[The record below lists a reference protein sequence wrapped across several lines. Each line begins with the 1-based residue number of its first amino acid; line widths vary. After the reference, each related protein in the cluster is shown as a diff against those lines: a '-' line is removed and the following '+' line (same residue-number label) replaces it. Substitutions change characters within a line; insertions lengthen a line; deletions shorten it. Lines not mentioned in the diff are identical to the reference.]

1 MKKTLLTLAALSAFL
16 PALAQNWQPADKTRI
31 APAAIAPRDSSP
43 KDFLLYQM
51 DMASLTAQL
60 AQAPL
65 RHSGQTSTVIITL
78 PDTDGHLQHF
88 RVYSA
93 PVMQP
98 GLAAKYPGI
107 QSYVAQGVEHPTT
120 TMRFSTTLYGLHAM
134 ALTANNGT
142 WYIDPYTK
150 GGGYYMVYKK
160 SSLQTEKIFSCLT
173 PDNPSHARLVPSE
186 EAALSPMDAGNWR
199 TYRTAILATVEYSAF
214 HIAEAG
220 LEEGTLA
227 QKKEAVVAAIAVTVT
242 RVNSMFE
249 RDLSVSLQLVDNE
262 DAVVFIDS
270 DEVNNDDAGALL
282 NEGNDVIYET
292 IGEDN
297 FDFGHSFGTG
307 GGGLAAGAPCS
318 DFKAGAM
325 TGIGSPVGDPFDI
338 DYVAHEMGHQFGAP
352 HTFNAECG
360 GNRDNANAYEPGG
373 GTTIM
378 AYAGV
383 CDPVIQWHSDAQ
395 FHATSIALMR
405 QRINTGSNCVP
416 LISTGNTTPV
426 ANAGAD
432 FVIPKGTAFILE
444 GAATDVDADA
454 LTYDWEQMNI
464 ELSTQPPVAD
474 ATGGPNFR
482 SIPITD
488 SPDRWMPRIEDV
500 LAGNLAPQ
508 WEVIPTV
515 GRTLDFALTVR
526 DNNVNGGES
535 NTDFMHIDVAGTAGP
550 FVVTSPNSSV
560 TWAAAS
566 NKTVTWN
573 VAGTTANGVNTPFVD
588 ILLSSDGGFTYPV
601 VIAGGIP
608 NDGSESIIVPDVA
621 GTQSRLMVRG
631 HNNIF
636 YDISNA
642 NFTITAAGSTFVATV
657 AGDAVQQVCKGSNAA
672 FALNFEH
679 INGFTGTTTFTATGQ
694 PAGST
699 VTFSPS
705 STAAPGIVN
714 VSVTNTTASA
724 VGDYNIV
731 VHMASGSETKTV
743 TLHLSILS
751 TDFAQL
757 QAIAPEDGTTTL
769 PTTLTLDWSDDLIA
783 SSYHLQVATDA
794 AFTNIIA
801 DAVTANSTY
810 TVTGLTDGTQY
821 YWHVKGAN
829 AGCEGAYNTT
839 AAFITGISFC
849 NDYVSAD
856 VPLGIS
862 GGDPS
867 TASTTLEVDGNFD
880 LQDISVSITINHSW
894 ISDVVATLISPAGT
908 EILLFG
914 DKCGDGDNAEVTFT
928 DGAAAMTCTGTP
940 ALNGTFAPQE
950 ALATLL
956 GENVNGTWT
965 LQVEDTFAGDGGAV
979 TGWSLNL
986 CGINTAPL
994 TTQQQNL
1001 TDFAVYPNPNKG
1013 SFTVQ
1018 FGATGGPA
1026 TVNVYD
1032 MRGRVIYTH
1041 TEATAAGLY
1050 RMPVQLTAQQGIYM
1064 VSAEQDGRKTVK
1076 KIVVE

>member
-16 PALAQNWQPADKTRI
+16 PALAQNWQPADKTGI
-31 APAAIAPRDSSP
+31 ASTTIAPRDSNP

-51 DMASLTAQL
+51 DMVSLTAQL

-65 RHSGQTSTVIITL
+65 RHSGQTSTVVITL
-78 PDTDGHLQHF
+78 PDADGQLQHF
-88 RVYSA
+88 RVYNA

-107 QSYVAQGVEHPTT
+107 QSYVAQGIEYPTT
-120 TMRFSTTLYGLHAM
+120 TVRFSTTLYGLHAM

-150 GGGYYMVYKK
+150 GGSYYIVYKK
-160 SSLQTEKIFSCLT
+160 SSLQAAKTFSCLT
-173 PDNPSHARLVPSE
+173 PDSPSHARMLQTE
-186 EAALSPMDAGNWR
+186 EALAPQDAGNWR

-220 LEEGTLA
+220 LENGTLE

-249 RDLSVSLQLVDNE
+249 RDLTVSLQLVDNE

-282 NEGNDVIYET
+282 NEGNDVIYAT

-297 FDFGHSFGTG
+297 FDFGHSFGTA

-325 TGIGSPVGDPFDI
+325 TGLGSPVGDPFDI

-360 GNRDNANAYEPGG
+360 GNRDNNNAYEPGG

-378 AYAGV
+378 AYAGI
-383 CDPVIQWHSDAQ
+383 CDPVIQFSSDAQ

-405 QRINTGSNCVP
+405 QRINTISNCVP
-416 LISTGNTTPV
+416 LIPTGNTPPV

-432 FVIPKGTAFILE
+432 YVVPKGTAFILE
-444 GAATDVDADA
+444 GAATDANGDA
-454 LTYDWEQMNI
+454 LTYNWEQMNI
-464 ELSTQPPVAD
+464 EISTQPPLAT

-482 SIPITD
+482 SLPISE
-488 SPDRWMPRIEDV
+488 SPNRWMPRIEDV

-515 GRTLDFALTVR
+515 GRALDFALTVR
-526 DNNVNGGES
+526 DNNINGGES
-535 NTDFMHIDVAGTAGP
+535 HTDYMHIDVAGAAGP
-550 FVVTSPNSSV
+550 FVVTSPNTAV

-573 VAGTTANGVNTPFVD
+573 VAGTTANGVNTPLVD
-588 ILLSSDGGFTYPV
+588 ILLSTDGGFTYPIV
-601 VIAGGIP
+601 VAEGVP
-608 NDGSESIIVPDVA
+608 NDGSETIIVPDVP

-642 NFTITAAGSTFVATV
+642 NFTITAAGSTFLATV
-657 AGDAVQQVCKGSNAA
+657 QGDAVQQVCKGSNAS
-672 FALNFEH
+672 FALNFEQ
-679 INGFTGTTTFTATGQ
+679 INGFAGTTTFTATGQ

-705 STAAPGIVN
+705 ITTAPGTVN
-714 VSVTNTTASA
+714 VAVTNTTASA

-731 VHMASGSETKTV
+731 VTMASATETKTI

-757 QAIAPEDGTTTL
+757 QVLSPQDGADTL
-769 PTTLTLDWSDDLIA
+769 PTTVALDWNDDLIA
-783 SSYHLQVATDA
+783 SAYHVQVATDA

-801 DAVTANSTY
+801 EATTPQSMY
-810 TVTGLTDGTQY
+810 TVTGLTDATLY
-821 YWHVKGAN
+821 YWRVKGAN

-839 AAFITGISFC
+839 AAFTTGISFC
-849 NDYVSAD
+849 NEYVSAD
-856 VPLGIS
+856 VPLEIF

-867 TASTTLEVDGNFD
+867 TASSSLEVDGDFD
-880 LQDISVSITINHSW
+880 LQDISVSIDINHSW
-894 ISDVVATLISPAGT
+894 IADVVATLISPAGT
-908 EILLFG
+908 QVLLFG
-914 DKCGDGDNAEVTFT
+914 DKCGDGDDATVTFT
-928 DGAAAMTCTGTP
+928 DGAAAMECNGTP

-950 ALATLL
+950 PLSTLL

-965 LQVEDTFAGDGGAV
+965 LQVGDTVAGDGGAV
-979 TGWSLNL
+979 NSWSLSL

-994 TTQQQNL
+994 TTQQPNL

-1026 TVNVYD
+1026 TINVYD

-1050 RMPVQLTAQQGIYM
+1050 RMPVQLTAQQGIYI

-1076 KIVVE
+1076 KIVLE